1 MKMEKLFLKVI
12 GEAYL
17 TFPIFWQILYY
28 FMQVRKLLIEL
39 YIRLEIVY
47 IHYILYACYITYIYI
62 LYIQFSNPYIES

>member
-28 FMQVRKLLIEL
+28 FMQVKKLLIEL

-47 IHYILYACYITYIYI
+47 IYYILYACYI
-62 LYIQFSNPYIES
+62 